1 VNRDRYGA
9 AVHEAGHVVV
19 ARTFGLRTRT
29 MVAGVGG
36 DDTAGRA
43 EIEDASYLP
52 VVDRI
57 AVCAAGMQAQH
68 MLGAA
73 TNEIAGFSDEVKI
86 GNIVGDYD
94 DDEGEALR
102 DAGFSKS
109 WETLE
114 AHRAA
119 VERLAAAL
127 AEHGELDHETIER
140 IIAYAAPA

>member
-1 VNRDRYGA
+1 
-9 AVHEAGHVVV
+9 
-19 ARTFGLRTRT
+19 
-29 MVAGVGG
+29 MVAGIGS

-43 EIEDASYLP
+43 EIEDGSHLP
-52 VVDRI
+52 VIDRI

-86 GNIVGDYD
+86 RNLVDSYD
-94 DDEGEALR
+94 DAEREALR

-114 AHRAA
+114 THRAA

-127 AEHGELDHETIER
+127 AEEGDLDHEAIER
-140 IIAYAAPA
+140 IIADAALA